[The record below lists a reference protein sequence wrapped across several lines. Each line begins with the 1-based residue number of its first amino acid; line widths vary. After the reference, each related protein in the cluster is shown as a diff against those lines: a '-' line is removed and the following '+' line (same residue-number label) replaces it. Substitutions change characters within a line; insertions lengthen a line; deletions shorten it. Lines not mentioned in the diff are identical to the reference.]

1 MYKFMDAV
9 GNTDCNHYFQVGPQ
23 EPNLPDPGRSQQ
35 DAVSMK
41 RSMLL
46 SEQAVGVAPLPSW
59 ETVPVSEHDQTLISH
74 Y

>member
-1 MYKFMDAV
+1 MDAV
-9 GNTDCNHYFQVGPQ
+9 ESTDHNHYFHMGPQ
-23 EPNLPDPGRSQQ
+23 EPSLPDPGRSRQ

-46 SEQAVGVAPLPSW
+46 SEQAVGVEPLPSW
-59 ETVPVSEHDQTLISH
+59 ATVPVSEHDETLTSH